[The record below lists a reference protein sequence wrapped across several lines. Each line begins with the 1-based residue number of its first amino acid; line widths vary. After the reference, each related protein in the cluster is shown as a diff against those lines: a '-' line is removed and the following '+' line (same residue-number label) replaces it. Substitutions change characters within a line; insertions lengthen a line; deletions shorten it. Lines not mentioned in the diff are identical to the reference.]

1 MRTAVVGGADALAL
15 LRQQYA
21 GTLSRP
27 DLVLLTDDTAMSRQ
41 ADVRCR
47 GWR

>member
-1 MRTAVVGGADALAL
+1 MLSAVVGGADALAL

-27 DLVLLTDDTAMSRQ
+27 DLVLLADDTAMSRQ
-41 ADVRCR
+41 ADVP
-47 GWR
+47 GPVWR